1 LCDNEVDSNRRGLMT
16 RVRTTQRSSLGFR
29 FLIIPFLLLLVVAL
43 TLGKPAAYAE
53 PPIGLAPSGEQ
64 SLSAPSVITIPT
76 RGMPDIPTQVPSRSV
91 SAVGGFQNCDITAT
105 VGQPQMSN
113 LGDFWHSFRPSG
125 GQMALQLPIQR
136 EPL

>member
-1 LCDNEVDSNRRGLMT
+1 MT
-16 RVRTTQRSSLGFR
+16 HVRTTQRSSLGFR

-76 RGMPDIPTQVPSRSV
+76 RAMPEPTQAPSRSV
-91 SAVGGFQNCDITAT
+91 SAVGGFQNFDITAT
-105 VGQPQMSN
+105 VGQLQMSN

-125 GQMALQLPIQR
+125 GQTALQLPIQR

>member
-1 LCDNEVDSNRRGLMT
+1 MT
-16 RVRTTQRSSLGFR
+16 NVRTTQRSSLGFR

-76 RGMPDIPTQVPSRSV
+76 RAMPEPTQAPSRSV
-91 SAVGGFQNCDITAT
+91 SAVGGFQNFDITAT
-105 VGQPQMSN
+105 VGQLQMSN

-125 GQMALQLPIQR
+125 GQTALQLPIQR